1 MTSDNLVP
9 SNSKH
14 ACSANCIDDKCDE
27 NNELLTK
34 MMSELDEF
42 TKLTAAC
49 LMICKNVEDTVS
61 ELKKEIQEIKDTQ
74 QWMMKYH

>member
-1 MTSDNLVP
+1 
-9 SNSKH
+9 
-14 ACSANCIDDKCDE
+14 
-27 NNELLTK
+27 

-74 QWMMKYH
+74 QWMMKHH

>member
-14 ACSANCIDDKCDE
+14 ACSANCIGDKCDE
-27 NNELLTK
+27 NIELLTK

-74 QWMMKYH
+74 QWMMKHH